1 MLKKVIEWCKSVF
14 TKDNVKRF
22 IHEAELSVVA
32 TASTTVNGFINNPAN
47 QAAAREAVFA
57 VAKDGLS
64 GNEALDAAVG
74 RLKDA
79 GLAAGRVVR
88 SRSSNERDWDFHPR
102 PTERVALNV
111 PPSCLA
117 YPRARWGGRH
127 LRCVRLP

>member
-1 MLKKVIEWCKSVF
+1 MIKDIPRWIKSVF

-32 TASTTVNGFINNPAN
+32 TASTTVNGFVNDPAT

-79 GLAAGRVVR
+79 GLAAGRDAATTLLRTLVQLVYAVVR
-88 SRSSNERDWDFHPR
+88 
-102 PTERVALNV
+102 VAE
-111 PPSCLA
+111 
-117 YPRARWGGRH
+117 
-127 LRCVRLP
+127 

>member
-1 MLKKVIEWCKSVF
+1 MLSKIVSWIKSVF

-32 TASTTVNGFINNPAN
+32 TASTTVNGFVNNPAN

-74 RLKDA
+74 RLKSA
-79 GLAAGRVVR
+79 GIAAGRDAATTLLRTLVQLVYAVVR
-88 SRSSNERDWDFHPR
+88 MP
-102 PTERVALNV
+102 
-111 PPSCLA
+111 
-117 YPRARWGGRH
+117 
-127 LRCVRLP
+127 

>member
-1 MLKKVIEWCKSVF
+1 MFKKIIEWCKSVF

-22 IHEAELSVVA
+22 VHEMELSVVA
-32 TASTTVNGFINNPAN
+32 TESTTVNGFINDPAN

-79 GLAAGRVVR
+79 GLAAGRDAATTLLRTLVQLVYAVVR
-88 SRSSNERDWDFHPR
+88 MP
-102 PTERVALNV
+102 
-111 PPSCLA
+111 
-117 YPRARWGGRH
+117 
-127 LRCVRLP
+127 

>member
-1 MLKKVIEWCKSVF
+1 MFSKIVSWLKSVF

-47 QAAAREAVFA
+47 QVAAREAVFA

-79 GLAAGRVVR
+79 GLAAGHDAATTLLRTLVQLVYAVVR
-88 SRSSNERDWDFHPR
+88 
-102 PTERVALNV
+102 VAE
-111 PPSCLA
+111 
-117 YPRARWGGRH
+117 
-127 LRCVRLP
+127 

>member
-1 MLKKVIEWCKSVF
+1 MFKKVIEWCKSVF
-14 TKDNVKRF
+14 KKDNVKRF

-79 GLAAGRVVR
+79 GLAAGRDAATTLLRTLVQLVYAVVR
-88 SRSSNERDWDFHPR
+88 
-102 PTERVALNV
+102 VAE
-111 PPSCLA
+111 
-117 YPRARWGGRH
+117 
-127 LRCVRLP
+127 